1 MKSIKRF
8 SCCLTGII
16 LVSQGYSA
24 INPPDTSFVI
34 HESVVLSCR
43 NYHLQ
48 AERIT
53 NRRHDDSIVVLNV
66 TGKDLSGFEK
76 YTLETT
82 KGEIYLLRFPNSNT
96 VYLNS
101 ASSLS
106 FNPQAPNF
114 FYITRGEAFF
124 EVNQNSKIYIDSELD
139 VWALSGT
146 ALNVKYYE
154 SDPGWHTG
162 LCIVRGRARA
172 EIGKNGMA
180 LESGKMYTYI
190 NDDLKG
196 DDIDTSDVKAW
207 VEESFNYKAIP
218 YHHLVSRI
226 AAWYGK
232 EPVFKVKINRS
243 SISFNG
249 FFYEP
254 LAVILA
260 RLNEKR
266 KKFRCYP
273 DADKL
278 IVEYY

>member
-1 MKSIKRF
+1 MKRIKRF
-8 SCCLTGII
+8 SCCLPVII
-16 LVSQGYSA
+16 LICILQGHAA
-24 INPPDTSFVI
+24 ITPPDTSILYHQKVTF
-34 HESVVLSCR
+34 SCK
-43 NYHLQ
+43 NFLLQ

-53 NRRHDDSIVVLNV
+53 NRRHNDSIVVLNV
-66 TGKDLSGFEK
+66 TGKDVSGFEK

-146 ALNVKYYE
+146 ALNVRYYE
-154 SDPGWHTG
+154 NDPGEPTG
-162 LCIVRGRARA
+162 LCIVRGRSRA
-172 EIGKNGMA
+172 EVRKNGMA

-190 NDDLKG
+190 NGDLKG
-196 DDIDTSDVKAW
+196 EDIDTNDVKAW
-207 VEESFNYKAIP
+207 LEESFNYKAIP
-218 YHHLVSRI
+218 YHHLVERI

-232 EPVFKVKINRS
+232 EPVFRDKIARS
-243 SISFNG
+243 IISIKG

-260 RLNEKR
+260 RLNDKR

-273 DADKL
+273 DGDKL
-278 IVEYY
+278 IVE